1 MVLMAGLFGWISTR
15 ARAYELV
22 NSLPDGQ
29 VGVPYT
35 PSPVIIPSVGS
46 TVTVITQ
53 QPLPPGMQIDS
64 QGMLSGT
71 PLLGYSNAIN
81 LHIIYDTDKPA
92 IEFGLPLTIKA
103 NPNWTEIV
111 STGKKVNERG
121 IITLINDELLIVDN
135 KIVVRFT
142 NEMKVKYK
150 KAPELELGQE
160 VKYMGVRNNDNS
172 VTATQIQVKKI

>member
-1 MVLMAGLFGWISTR
+1 MVLMIGLFGWISTR

-22 NSLPDGQ
+22 NSLPEGT

-64 QGMLSGT
+64 RGILSGT
-71 PLLGYSNAIN
+71 PLLEYSNAIN
-81 LHIIYDTDKPA
+81 LHITYAVNESP

-121 IITLINDELLIVDN
+121 IITFINDELLVVDN
-135 KIVVRFT
+135 KTLVRFT
-142 NEMKVKYK
+142 EEMKVKYK
-150 KAPELELGQE
+150 KAPALELGQE
-160 VKYMGVRNNDNS
+160 IKYMGVKNNDDS